1 MNKAK
6 KDYYDKLGASVVK
19 ALEER
24 HFEAYYCQTAE
35 EAKEK
40 VLSLIPAG
48 KSVGWGG
55 SMTLDETGILPAVKN
70 ADYIKIDR
78 DSAKD
83 PAERKDLMHKALSA
97 DFFLMS
103 ANAVT
108 QDGVIYNLDGNGNRA
123 AAMVYGPE
131 NVIVVAGL
139 NKIAATDEEAF
150 LRMRNTAAPM
160 NAQRFD
166 IKTPCK
172 TTGECANCKCT
183 DSICANIVITRM
195 CRPAGRI
202 KVVLIGEDYGF

>member
-6 KDYYDKLGASVVK
+6 KDFYDKLGASVVK
-19 ALEER
+19 ALESR
-24 HFEAYYCQTAE
+24 RFEAYYCQTAE

-40 VLSLIPAG
+40 VLSLIPEG

-55 SMTLDETGILPAVKN
+55 SMTLDETGILPAIKN
-70 ADYIKIDR
+70 GNYCKIDR

-83 PAERKDLMHKALSA
+83 PAERKELMHKALSA
-97 DFFLMS
+97 DYFLMS

-108 QDGVIYNLDGNGNRA
+108 NDGVIYNLDGNGNRA

-131 NVIVVAGL
+131 NVIVVVGL
-139 NKIAATDEEAF
+139 NKIAATQEDALF
-150 LRMRNTAAPM
+150 RTRNIAAPM

-172 TTGECANCKCT
+172 TTGECADCKCA
-183 DSICANIVITRM
+183 DSICANLVVTRI
-195 CRPAGRI
+195 CRPEGRI
-202 KVVLIGEDYGF
+202 KVVLVGDDFGF

>member
-6 KDYYDKLGASVVK
+6 KDFYDKLGASVVK
-19 ALEER
+19 ALESR

-40 VLSLIPAG
+40 VLSLIPEG

-55 SMTLDETGILPAVKN
+55 SMTLDETGILPAIKN
-70 ADYIKIDR
+70 GNYCKIDR

-83 PAERKDLMHKALSA
+83 PAERKELMHKALSA
-97 DFFLMS
+97 DYFLMS

-108 QDGVIYNLDGNGNRA
+108 NDGVIYNLDGNGNRA

-131 NVIVVAGL
+131 NVIVVVGL
-139 NKIAATDEEAF
+139 NKIAATQEDALF
-150 LRMRNTAAPM
+150 RTRNIAAPM

-166 IKTPCK
+166 MKTPCK
-172 TTGECANCKCT
+172 TTGECADCKCA
-183 DSICANIVITRM
+183 DSICANLVTTRI
-195 CRPAGRI
+195 CRPEGRI
-202 KVVLIGEDYGF
+202 KVVLVGDDFGF